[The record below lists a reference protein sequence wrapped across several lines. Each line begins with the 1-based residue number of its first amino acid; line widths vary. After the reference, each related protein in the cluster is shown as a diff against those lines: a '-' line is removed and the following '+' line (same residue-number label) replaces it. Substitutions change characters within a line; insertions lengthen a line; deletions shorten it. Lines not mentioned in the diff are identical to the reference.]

1 MGTDLANHMKLP
13 LAKALTHVDLDRID
27 VEKGVAGEPVTIHSS
42 DGSSYRVEGK
52 LERLARAAHQLALEG
67 HAPDDLESGR
77 LAVVLQR
84 FVDGARKAAG
94 EDGGSPTEEANALT
108 TIAEEVAEAIT
119 REFSIHLEEAL
130 EKRFS
135 QRRSDLLRKACAT
148 MMR

>member
-94 EDGGSPTEEANALT
+94 EDGGSPIEEANALT

-119 REFSIHLEEAL
+119 REFSIHLEDAL

-135 QRRSDLLRKACAT
+135 QCRSDLLRNACAT